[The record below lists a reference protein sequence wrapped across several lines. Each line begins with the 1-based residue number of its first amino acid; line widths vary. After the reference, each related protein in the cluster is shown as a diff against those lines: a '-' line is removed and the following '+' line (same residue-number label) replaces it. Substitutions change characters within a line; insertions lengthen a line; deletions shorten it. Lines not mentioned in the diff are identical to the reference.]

1 MGLAAGLFLFTSANY
16 KSLEEQTAAI
26 DKMVQE
32 KVDNLVATKAAECE
46 ETAKRKAAKDAGNII
61 ATLPKKTIAP
71 PPPAAKTT
79 PKKPVKPTQKP
90 VPAKPAPPVVKEA
103 PKPAPKDPKLEDAV
117 LNKRADPSKSAP
129 KEEDPAKSIP
139 SNTNLRKRGG
149 GGQ

>member
-46 ETAKRKAAKDAGNII
+46 ETAKRKAAMDAGNII

-79 PKKPVKPTQKP
+79 PKKPVKPTPKP

-103 PKPAPKDPKLEDAV
+103 PKPAPPPAPNAGDIKIGKKGEATNNPPAPAEPKA
-117 LNKRADPSKSAP
+117 
-129 KEEDPAKSIP
+129 
-139 SNTNLRKRGG
+139 NTTDIKIGKKGG
-149 GGQ
+149 GK